1 MRKPIFRRLLRH
13 VGVAAG
19 LLALGAGGLGLA
31 QAQGAT
37 AKVNIDAPGS
47 GATVGSGQ
55 PVFIGGWAA
64 DTAGLGTGVNGV
76 DIYLDGPPSSGR
88 LLGSAE
94 YGIRRPDVAS
104 VLGRPGLTNSGFNYV
119 WVPRGVPVGE
129 HTLYV
134 AARTQAGPVVVES
147 IAVTLIGVSEAGCSF
162 LRPCYIGRTGLA
174 WEVDFGGPAI
184 HYEYFPE
191 YFVP

>member
-1 MRKPIFRRLLRH
+1 
-13 VGVAAG
+13 VGVVAG
-19 LLALGAGGLGLA
+19 LLALAANGFGLA

-37 AKVNIDAPGS
+37 ARVSIDAPGS
-47 GATVGSGQ
+47 GATVGAGQ

-104 VLGRPGLTNSGFNYV
+104 VLGRPALTNSGFNYV

-129 HTLYV
+129 HMIYV
-134 AARTQAGPVVVES
+134 AARTQAGSVVVES
-147 IAVTLIGVSEAGCSF
+147 IAVTVLGTSEAGCSF
-162 LRPCYIGRTGLA
+162 LRPCFLGRSSIA
-174 WEVDFGGPAI
+174 WEVDMGGPGTRF
-184 HYEYFPE
+184 EYFHDRFDE
-191 YFVP
+191 R